1 MIVCDTRTE
10 MLLLVQRGKPCL
22 EVGVFAGD
30 FARQIDDI
38 CRPSQLC
45 LVDAYEG
52 QVFSCDQ
59 HGGDP
64 RAFDGDSLHAQMK
77 SEAAFH
83 GWNLWRSRSSKILPH
98 GSPGTYE
105 FAYIDAD
112 HSEAGC
118 RADLEA
124 AWRLVHSGGWL
135 AGHDYSIT
143 PGRCVNPMHYAGFG
157 VKAAVD
163 AFCCSHGV
171 SITAMAMDGYTSFAI
186 RKP

>member
-1 MIVCDTRTE
+1 
-10 MLLLVQRGKPCL
+10 MLLLAQRGAPCL

-30 FARQIDDI
+30 FARQIEDI
-38 CRPSQLC
+38 CRPLDLY

-52 QVFSCDQ
+52 HVFSCDE

-64 RAFDGDSLHAQMK
+64 RSFDGELLHHQIK

-83 GWNLWRSRSSKILPH
+83 GWKLRRIKSAAALPLMTQ
-98 GSPGTYE
+98 GSFE
-105 FAYIDAD
+105 FVYIDAD

-124 AWRLVHSGGWL
+124 AWFLVRPGGWL

-143 PGRCVNPMHYAGFG
+143 PGRCVNALHYAGFG

-163 AFCCSHGV
+163 AFCQAHGV
-171 SITAMAMDGYTSFAI
+171 SIAAIAMDGYTSFAI

>member
-1 MIVCDTRTE
+1 MITCDTRTE

-52 QVFSCDQ
+52 QVFSCDE
-59 HGGDP
+59 HGGNP
-64 RAFDGDSLHAQMK
+64 RTFDGDALHAQMR

-83 GWNLWRSRSSKILPH
+83 GWNLWRSRSSDILPQ
-98 GSPGTYE
+98 GTPGTYE
-105 FAYIDAD
+105 FVYIDAD

-118 RADLEA
+118 RLDLEH
-124 AWRLVHSGGWL
+124 AWPLVRSGGWL
-135 AGHDYSIT
+135 AGHDYWVT
-143 PGRCVNPMHYAGFG
+143 PARCVNPMHYAGFG

-163 AFCCSHGV
+163 GFCQAHGV
-171 SITAMAMDGYTSFAI
+171 RITAMAMDGYSSFAI